1 MFTQPHLLG
10 LEGLTKAELLFL
22 LDTAESFREI
32 SEREVKKVPTLR
44 GKTVINLFYEA
55 STRTRTSFEI
65 AAKRLS
71 ADAVNISAST
81 SSATK
86 GETLVDTALNLEAM
100 APDAIVI
107 RHYSSGAP
115 HQIARI
121 VTAAVINA
129 GDGAH
134 EH

>member
-10 LEGLTKAELLFL
+10 LEGLKKEELLFL

-44 GKTVINLFYEA
+44 GKTIINLFYES

-71 ADAVNISAST
+71 ADAINITASAS
-81 SSATK
+81 SVTK
-86 GETLVDTALNLEAM
+86 GETLLRSEE
-100 APDAIVI
+100 
-107 RHYSSGAP
+107 R
-115 HQIARI
+115 R
-121 VTAAVINA
+121 A
-129 GDGAH
+129 G
-134 EH
+134 